1 MAKRTV
7 KEISYYEIVNL
18 LGPNKWRCHVL
29 TDDGHH
35 YQGEGYTKEEA
46 RQNAMEVK
54 EAND

>member
-29 TDDGHH
+29 TDDGSH
-35 YQGEGYTKEEA
+35 YQGEGYTKEDA
-46 RQNAMEVK
+46 KQNAMEVK